1 MPGAGA
7 GRGKRQAGCCD
18 GRGGS
23 AKAAAGRPAQP
34 KGAVLWRLAGASPGS
49 LLPWNQAHLA
59 FGGVKYAMPGSSHPF
74 HHLNLLQAEAAQQL
88 AGQVERRHRAA
99 QRAAKLAKQLQ
110 AAAGGAASKL
120 PPGLGFEALVA
131 DMQLAQV
138 REGTKGM
145 LEALRAVAAEHPQ
158 LSLLQ
163 RVEIQAGL
171 KLEAAAGGSHPGS
184 AAAPPRSQ
192 CSIVS
197 LRGSTCG
204 SRPGSSTGRA
214 SLPAT
219 ARGSPGPAAHASKSP
234 GVRTV
239 ELQL

>member
-1 MPGAGA
+1 
-7 GRGKRQAGCCD
+7 
-18 GRGGS
+18 
-23 AKAAAGRPAQP
+23 
-34 KGAVLWRLAGASPGS
+34 
-49 LLPWNQAHLA
+49 
-59 FGGVKYAMPGSSHPF
+59 MPGSSHPF

-88 AGQVERRHRAA
+88 AGQVERRQRAA

-158 LSLLQ
+158 L

-171 KLEAAAGGSHPGS
+171 KLEAAAGGSRPGS